1 MQLRTTKLMAKDV
14 LTTCLVMTDDPVFQ
28 KALDMIWTTADT
40 AAEKLEDEKL
50 QNGGLLR
57 DPNAVNISNP
67 LDTDGA
73 S

>member
-1 MQLRTTKLMAKDV
+1 
-14 LTTCLVMTDDPVFQ
+14 MTDDPVFQ